1 MLDIKLIRNEPEQV
15 SAALLKRMDQVDLT
29 EILELDRNS
38 RTVITTVEAE
48 RAKRNQ
54 LSKAAGKI
62 RASGG
67 DSAHLEAEAGAVG
80 ETIARLEGEL
90 QDYDSRLQNL
100 LAQLPNIPDERVPPG
115 GKENNQILKV
125 WGEKPNLPSNA
136 KDHVAICRN
145 LGLIDYDRGTK
156 LSGSGFWIYSGLGAA
171 LEWSMLNYFCQQHF
185 KDGYTFFLPPH
196 LLTYEC
202 GYAAGQFPKFEE
214 DVFHLRAEGN
224 ERPRFLL
231 PTAETAILNVYRDE
245 TLSADQLPIKCFAY
259 SPCYRREGGSYR
271 TEERGTIRGHQ
282 FNKVEMFQFVTPDDS
297 ETAIHE
303 LIRKAEKLMEDLGLH
318 YRTSMLAARD
328 TSSSMALTY
337 DIEVWIPSINAYKE
351 VSSVSWAR
359 DYQSRRAKIRFKR
372 KGAKQAE
379 YIHTLNGSGLA
390 TSRLFPALVEQLQ
403 QPDGSVKIPPPLR
416 EWMGT
421 DAIAPPAK
429 K

>member
-1 MLDIKLIRNEPEQV
+1 MLDIKLIRNEPDKV
-15 SAALLKRMDQVDLT
+15 SAALLKRMEQVDLT

-38 RTVITTVEAE
+38 RTVMTTVETE

-54 LSKAAGKI
+54 LSKAAGKM
-62 RASGG
+62 RATGG
-67 DSAHLEAEAGAVG
+67 DSSQLEAEAGTVG
-80 ETIARLEGEL
+80 ESIASLEREL
-90 QDYDSRLQNL
+90 EDYDSRLQNL
-100 LAQLPNIPDERVPPG
+100 LAQLPNIPDDRVPPG

-136 KDHVAICRN
+136 KDHVAISRN

-156 LSGSGFWIYSGLGAA
+156 LSGSGFWIYTGLGAA

-202 GYAAGQFPKFEE
+202 GYAAGQFPKFED

-297 ETAIHE
+297 EAAIHE

-318 YRTSMLAARD
+318 YRTSLLAARD

-416 EWMGT
+416 EWMGADVIT
-421 DAIAPPAK
+421 PPAK
-429 K
+429 